1 MDLAR
6 VLKLPQCRPG
16 IICLFLSLFGPSL
29 ANSSETCIET
39 DQVACEPAAIL
50 STAVLFDEKTPKANA
65 NMHALFYSGGILSNQ
80 LPLAPN
86 SEAPISL
93 ETKLVTTDDNAN
105 ESYQP
110 GSELIQKA
118 AYSLDLLALRENF
131 YDHSHTNR
139 KITQKC
145 LKKYG
150 YRGKIDGIWGDKTYF
165 ALLSYQ
171 EPDIALDESG
181 FFDDIKNMV
190 ANFRNCDAVLDQII
204 E

>member
-39 DQVACEPAAIL
+39 DQVACEPVAIL
-50 STAVLFDEKTPKANA
+50 STAVLFDKKTPKANA

-80 LPLAPN
+80 LPLAPS
-86 SEAPISL
+86 SEAPVSL
-93 ETKLVTTDDNAN
+93 ATKLVTNDDNAK

-110 GSELIQKA
+110 GSELTQEA

-171 EPDIALDESG
+171 EPDMGLEESG
-181 FFDDIKNMV
+181 FFDDIKNIV
-190 ANFRNCDAVLDQII
+190 ANFRNCDEVLDQII